1 MNVENYECHSS
12 SNLDASNKD
21 IHTSDPELD
30 TIPYR
35 YEFIDNKH
43 MYIQILRYLKLIF
56 HRIGTLDR
64 RVAFKS
70 NRPRSLDLSSWS
82 VESKASSQTTS
93 SSDGSQVRMMM
104 IIIMMM
110 ILLMMMMIPGIA
122 EDVSE
127 RLQDSELRL

>member
-1 MNVENYECHSS
+1 M
-12 SNLDASNKD
+12 
-21 IHTSDPELD
+21 
-30 TIPYR
+30 
-35 YEFIDNKH
+35 
-43 MYIQILRYLKLIF
+43 
-56 HRIGTLDR
+56 
-64 RVAFKS
+64 AFKS

-110 ILLMMMMIPGIA
+110 ILIMMMMIPGIA